1 MGSEDYYE
9 MVRKKL
15 GAGTVDIMLKYTT
28 TYKIN
33 AQKMADIAQML
44 GSEVG
49 GKHNRRMEE
58 NPKRMSDGAELREI
72 LCDWYNSELFGME
85 TEAAQQKLR
94 DIFNSPDVDLKPL
107 AKEIK
112 SLESSVATTSSNPSF
127 TEGLKKRNFP
137 LLGLVPHP

>member
-44 GSEVG
+44 GSEV
-49 GKHNRRMEE
+49 
-58 NPKRMSDGAELREI
+58 
-72 LCDWYNSELFGME
+72 
-85 TEAAQQKLR
+85 R
-94 DIFNSPDVDLKPL
+94 D
-107 AKEIK
+107 
-112 SLESSVATTSSNPSF
+112 
-127 TEGLKKRNFP
+127 
-137 LLGLVPHP
+137 